1 MARSAAQRARHAQE
15 TRRWRDRL
23 EPAALATALSCE
35 TIPALRIFYNRD
47 TVKPFANQRASRFR
61 TIQVCRHDGIRT
73 SAPEGLP

>member
-23 EPAALATALSCE
+23 EPAGLATALSCE

-47 TVKPFANQRASRFR
+47 TVKTPCESKDI
-61 TIQVCRHDGIRT
+61 TIQNN
-73 SAPEGLP
+73 SGLSQGLAGLSVAG